1 MRVHKIRILSSE
13 KAWLSDEIIQCAQEM
28 LIEVGK
34 TNGLFSVDNPVQP
47 KIVVIS
53 PAQVLH
59 HEKKISSSIWW
70 GRRKKTRQKKHIAQN
85 EWRSGRSDRRIHTT
99 RRIQIFI
106 KRALFLPEY
115 FSIPAGCLVSQYNKL
130 SYNSG
135 TLDVDRHAPCQKQ
148 NILYLW
154 PSGGQRTKSKRQT
167 SLSKLYWLRS

>member
-59 HEKKISSSIWW
+59 HAVLRFLVVPDEAEEKRPGWKNTLRKMNGDQAAVIEGSTLQEGYKYSSKELCPYQNIFQFLDAWFLSI
-70 GRRKKTRQKKHIAQN
+70 IN
-85 EWRSGRSDRRIHTT
+85 YPTT
-99 RRIQIFI
+99 
-106 KRALFLPEY
+106 AELWML
-115 FSIPAGCLVSQYNKL
+115 
-130 SYNSG
+130 
-135 TLDVDRHAPCQKQ
+135 TPCQKQ